1 MSGRMEKDYFEEKKD
16 LALEALEDAITQTG
30 IAKQLIAS
38 ARYELPNLID
48 PSQIHESIRS
58 AQFQLRSARRD
69 FEKTRWADAQTSLNF
84 EEWLRQHGHSDLVID

>member
-1 MSGRMEKDYFEEKKD
+1 MSGRMQKDYFEEKKD
-16 LALEALEDAITQTG
+16 LALESLDDAITQAG

-38 ARYELPNLID
+38 ARYEMPNLTD

-84 EEWLRQHGHSDLVID
+84 DDWLRQHGHSDLVID